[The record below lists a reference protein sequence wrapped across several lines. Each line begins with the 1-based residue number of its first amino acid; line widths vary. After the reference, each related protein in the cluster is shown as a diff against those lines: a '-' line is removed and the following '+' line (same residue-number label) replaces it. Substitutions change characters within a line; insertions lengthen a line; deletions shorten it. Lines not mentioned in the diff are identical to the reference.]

1 MVDDDVQRSAE
12 ELRDTAVKLRRL
24 ARQTR
29 SAEARGGLLDLAER
43 FEAMAGRIDGGDGS
57 SQTE

>member
-1 MVDDDVQRSAE
+1 MVDDAQRSAE

-29 SAEARGGLLDLAER
+29 SAEARGGLLELADR
-43 FEAMAGRIDGGDGS
+43 FEEMAARIGDGS
-57 SQTE
+57 EADPVQ